1 MNRMLK
7 PTIISLAMA
16 TVMAGAAISPALGL
30 ISAHFHEA
38 DPILIKLVLT
48 IPSLMIIPFSF
59 LSSYLTKKVS
69 KRTIV
74 MVGLAIYVVCGVG
87 AQFSNTIEVL
97 LAFRLMLGAGV
108 GLVMPLSFTLISDH
122 FQGRERTKLM
132 GYNTAFSNVGGIIT
146 MLLAGYL
153 ASFNWRVPFN
163 VYWMGLGIFL
173 LVFFFLPKNEP
184 LKPRSGGAKAKVPV
198 SIFGIAIAACGI
210 MLAYYAVATNMALY
224 LEQSQL
230 GSSRTA
236 GLVMSFTTVGGMITS
251 LILVRLEII
260 FKKYL
265 MSVALLAMGIAF
277 GILSISHSIPVIL
290 ASVCIVGFG
299 QGIVF
304 PLINDRVLRGTDP
317 SISDRVISIVSS
329 MIYVGQFLSPVVLD
343 SISRVVGNPTI
354 RFQYSVIAVSLIISV
369 AAMVLV
375 KVIKQNTTAE
385 KEMKSN
391 FM

>member
-265 MSVALLAMGIAF
+265 MSVALLAMEIAF